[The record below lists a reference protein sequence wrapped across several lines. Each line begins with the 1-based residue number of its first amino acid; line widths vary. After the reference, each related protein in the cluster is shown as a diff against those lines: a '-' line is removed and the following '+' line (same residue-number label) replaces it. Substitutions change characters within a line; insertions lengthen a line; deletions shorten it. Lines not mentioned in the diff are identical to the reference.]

1 MKRVPITLVTG
12 FLGSGKSTF
21 INRVLAQFPER
32 NFGLIVNEF
41 GDVQLESSIVQ
52 AADERIIELSNG
64 CMCCV
69 IRGDLLSTVDTLL
82 RRQPEIDHIIL
93 EASGL
98 SDPVPIAN
106 TFLNADLNGAI
117 RFDAI
122 VCLFDVEHFERNFQ
136 DYSVSHVQLEYAD
149 FVVLTRTDV
158 VDATRVEAARAFL
171 DGSDTQARV
180 CTVQEALDPGVV
192 IDTFSG
198 DHADIRD
205 LEVVDH
211 DHALDHEHDGGHDHD
226 GSARA
231 GYHHA
236 HEAVETLFFRTDKP
250 LYAAHFG
257 YVFQHMPEGI
267 VRAKGFLDLADAESD
282 DAKYILQYTGARKD
296 LYSVPW
302 KPGEVRQS
310 ALVFIGKNFD
320 TTELRDRLSACHNPL

>member
-21 INRVLAQFPER
+21 INQVVEQFPER

-106 TFLNADLNGAI
+106 TFLNADLNGTI

-122 VCLFDVEHFERNFQ
+122 VCLFDVEHYERNFK

-149 FVVLTRTDV
+149 FIVLTKTDAV
-158 VDATRVEAARAFL
+158 ESGRIEAARAFL
-171 DGSDTQARV
+171 EGIDTQARV
-180 CTVQEALDPGVV
+180 FTIQEALDPDVV

-211 DHALDHEHDGGHDHD
+211 GHEHEDDHGHEH
-226 GSARA
+226 GHE

-236 HEAVETLFFRTDKP
+236 HEEVETLFFRTDTP

-257 YVFQHMPEGI
+257 YVFQNMPEGI

-302 KPGEVRQS
+302 KPGEAHQS
-310 ALVFIGKNFD
+310 AIVFIGKNFD
-320 TTELRDRLSACHNPL
+320 ANELLGRLNACHNPL